1 MFAVIVSS
9 FMEDFY
15 ILCANITG
23 IFFFSG
29 PKVIVGV
36 YIVSIY
42 VVESTDL

>member
-23 IFFFSG
+23 IFFFSVRKAWKLG
-29 PKVIVGV
+29 MG
-36 YIVSIY
+36 
-42 VVESTDL
+42 